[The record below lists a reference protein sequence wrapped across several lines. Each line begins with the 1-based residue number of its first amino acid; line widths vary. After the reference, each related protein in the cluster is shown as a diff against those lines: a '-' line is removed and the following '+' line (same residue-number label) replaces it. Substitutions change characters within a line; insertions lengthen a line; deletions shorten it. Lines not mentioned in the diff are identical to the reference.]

1 VDFTGL
7 VLIAT
12 GLGALQVV
20 LDKGQRDEWF
30 TSPFITVLTLLSV
43 CALVA
48 FVWWEWHHKHPIVQ
62 LGLFR
67 HRSFAVASVLMMLIF
82 AVLLGSTLLIPQF
95 AQVELRYS
103 AQKAG
108 EVLSPG
114 GFGILLL
121 MPLAGFLVSR
131 VDARYLVAAGFLIF
145 AFAFFHM
152 TNLNAGI
159 DFKTLM
165 WWRVYQAAGMA
176 FLFVPINTIAYTG
189 MAPEASN
196 QVSALTNLM
205 RNIGGSI
212 GISAVTTLL
221 AQRQQVHQAYL
232 AHNIVPSSTHL
243 RDALNGL
250 TAQLSSR
257 TDAAHAMQ
265 QAYGRIY
272 RGVRLQASV
281 LAYIDVFW
289 LLGAVCILALGLIFL
304 AKKTKPGARAMAH

>member
-1 VDFTGL
+1 
-7 VLIAT
+7 
-12 GLGALQVV
+12 
-20 LDKGQRDEWF
+20 
-30 TSPFITVLTLLSV
+30 
-43 CALVA
+43 
-48 FVWWEWHHKHPIVQ
+48 
-62 LGLFR
+62 
-67 HRSFAVASVLMMLIF
+67 MLIVF

-108 EVLSPG
+108 ELLSPG

-121 MPLAGFLVSR
+121 MPLVGFLVSHL
-131 VDARYLVAAGFLIF
+131 DARYLVAAGFLMF

-152 TNLNAGI
+152 TNLNSGI
-159 DFKTLM
+159 DFRTLM

-189 MAPEASN
+189 MPAGASN

-232 AHNIVPSSTHL
+232 VHN
-243 RDALNGL
+243 
-250 TAQLSSR
+250 
-257 TDAAHAMQ
+257 
-265 QAYGRIY
+265 
-272 RGVRLQASV
+272 
-281 LAYIDVFW
+281 
-289 LLGAVCILALGLIFL
+289 
-304 AKKTKPGARAMAH
+304 